1 MPRKLAEPYTSITV
15 RVPRR
20 RRELLAAVARERGT
34 DISSTINTL
43 ISDAAPG
50 FEAWLLERAAQ
61 QSPALA
67 RLLPLVEP
75 LVNALLDAGL
85 TQEEIGA
92 FMASWWA
99 LALSPAP
106 ARGQAAQ
113 RHEAKE
119 ALLSGAI
126 GGTPQR
132 KREVMER
139 AREALQALVAKGG
152 QP

>member
-50 FEAWLLERAAQ
+50 FEAWLLERAVQ
-61 QSPALA
+61 RSPALA
-67 RLLPLVEP
+67 GLLPV
-75 LVNALLDAGL
+75 VDALLDAGL
-85 TQEEIGA
+85 TQREAGA
-92 FMASWWA
+92 FMASLGA
-99 LALSPAP
+99 LALAPAP
-106 ARGQAAQ
+106 ARGQAA
-113 RHEAKE
+113 RHEAE
-119 ALLSGAI
+119 VLSGVI
-126 GGTPQR
+126 DGTPQR

-139 AREALQALVAKGG
+139 AREALSALAKGG
-152 QP
+152 RS